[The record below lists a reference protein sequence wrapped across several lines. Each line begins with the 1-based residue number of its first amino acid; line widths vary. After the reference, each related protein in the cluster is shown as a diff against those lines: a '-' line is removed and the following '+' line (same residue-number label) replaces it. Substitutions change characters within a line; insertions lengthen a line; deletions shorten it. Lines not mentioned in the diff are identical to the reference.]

1 MTRLRGLSN
10 FLTSRHQV
18 VSKDGQTEVSCQG
31 RKGGLDAWEFLGE
44 SRGLRPKVAE
54 STETKNA
61 MGMVAKYVV
70 TAGQQVV
77 GFY

>member
-1 MTRLRGLSN
+1 MSN
-10 FLTSRHQV
+10 QLTSRHQI
-18 VSKDGQTEVSCQG
+18 VSKDGQAEVSCQG
-31 RKGGLDAWEFLGE
+31 CQWGLDAREFLGE
-44 SRGLRPKVAE
+44 SCGLRPKVAE

-77 GFY
+77 GFN